1 MDSYFVHWPTFR
13 YEQQIHDMNDL
24 PDTHDEKNEKDLP
37 HYELTRIILRCCF
50 EAIRRLINLK
60 LMKSY

>member
-24 PDTHDEKNEKDLP
+24 PDTHDENDEKDLP
-37 HYELTRIILRCCF
+37 HYELTRIIALSARKRSSKVCASC
-50 EAIRRLINLK
+50 
-60 LMKSY
+60 